1 MTVIKLNRHALSR
14 RTLLRGMVGGSLVS
28 VGLPALEAMLNDNG
42 TALADGTDLP
52 CRFVSFFWADGV
64 LLDRFEPQQVG
75 ADWQLSEEM
84 APLANVK
91 EYINVLTGLQNPS
104 TVGKTH
110 HEGMTVFNGYN
121 YIDKGSLDSDAGG
134 PTLDQLIADVVSEP
148 TPVRAVHTQ
157 ISKRI
162 STDGDGGT
170 TAIAMSH
177 RGEPG
182 NLIANTPQVNPKLV
196 WQTLFGAFAEPV
208 DTRPPRL
215 KVIDAVRE
223 DAARL
228 RSTLGT
234 EDQKRLDAHLQGIDE
249 LQTKIEAQTPSCAL
263 PSEPTEENVDVG
275 GEEPITAVTQAM
287 ADLIAYAFVCDIT
300 RVATVMFK
308 RFVSSTIFDEVNA
321 TNEHH
326 SSSHQLGSGWE
337 NNYNS
342 GIVYQVEKLAQ
353 LLETFRNTAD
363 GPTGN
368 LLDSTI
374 VYAST
379 DVSTGWAH
387 SIARQPIILAGHGRG
402 YLKNPGV
409 HYQATPW
416 NNNFENPNAAGTT
429 SAALLTCLKAFDPSA
444 DSIGGGP
451 GQTSSV
457 ISEVI
462 A

>member
-14 RTLLRGMVGGSLVS
+14 RTLLRGMVGGSLVT
-28 VGLPALEAMLNDNG
+28 VGLPALEAMLNENG

-52 CRFVSFFWADGV
+52 CRFVSFFWADGINV
-64 LLDRFEPQQVG
+64 DRFEPQQVG

-91 EYINVLTGLQNPS
+91 EYINILTGLQNPS

-110 HEGMTVFNGYN
+110 HEGMTVFNGYD
-121 YIDKGSLDSDAGG
+121 YIDQGGLDSDAGG
-134 PTLDQLIADVVSEP
+134 PTIDQLIADVVAES

-157 ISKRI
+157 ISKRQ

-182 NLIANTPQVNPKLV
+182 NLIANTPQVNPQLV
-196 WQTLFGAFAEPV
+196 WQTLFGTFAEPV

-215 KVIDAVRE
+215 KVLDAIRE

-228 RSTLGT
+228 RSKLGS
-234 EDQKRLDAHLQGIDE
+234 EDQKRLDAHLQGVDE
-249 LQTKIEAQTPSCAL
+249 LQTKIEAETPSCAL
-263 PSEPTEENVDVG
+263 APEPTEQNVDSG
-275 GEEPITAVTQAM
+275 GQEPITAVTQAM

-308 RFVSSTIFDEVNA
+308 RFVSGTVFDEINA
-321 TNEHH
+321 TSIHH
-326 SSSHQLGSGWE
+326 SSSHQQGSQ
-337 NNYNS
+337 NYHN
-342 GIVYQVEKLAQ
+342 GIVYQMEKLAQ

-379 DVSTGWAH
+379 DCSAGFTH
-387 SIARQPIILAGHGRG
+387 SISRQPIILAGTGRG
-402 YLKNPGV
+402 YLANPGI

-416 NNNFENPNAAGTT
+416 NNSQGNPNGAGST
-429 SAALLTCLKAFDPSA
+429 SQALLTCLKAFDPAA

-451 GQTSSV
+451 GQTSGV

>member
-14 RTLLRGMVGGSLVS
+14 RTLLRGMVAGSVVS
-28 VGLPALEAMLNDNG
+28 VGLPALEAMLNENG
-42 TALADGTDLP
+42 NALADGTDLP
-52 CRFVSFFWADGV
+52 CRFVSFYWADGINI
-64 LLDRFEPQQVG
+64 DRFEPQQVG

-91 EYINVLTGLQNPS
+91 EYINILTGLQNPS

-121 YIDKGSLDSDAGG
+121 YIEKGGLSSDAGG
-134 PTLDQLIADVVSEP
+134 PTIDQLIADVVSES
-148 TPVRAVHTQ
+148 TPVRAVHTRV
-157 ISKRI
+157 SKRQ

-170 TAIAMSH
+170 TFIAMSH

-182 NLIANTPQVNPKLV
+182 NLIANTPQDNPRQV
-196 WQTLFGAFAEPV
+196 WQTLFGTFADPV

-215 KVIDAVRE
+215 KVIDAIRE

-228 RSTLGT
+228 RSKLGS
-234 EDQKRLDAHLQGIDE
+234 EDQKRLDAHLQGVDE
-249 LQTKIEAQTPSCAL
+249 LQTKIEAQTPSCMLA
-263 PSEPTEENVDVG
+263 PEPTEENMDVG
-275 GEEPITAVTQAM
+275 GEEPITSVTQAM

-300 RVATVMFK
+300 RVATVLLK
-308 RFVSSTIFDEVNA
+308 HFVSATVFDEINA
-321 TNEHH
+321 TSIHH
-326 SSSHQLGSGWE
+326 SSSHQQGSE
-337 NNYNS
+337 NYHN
-342 GIVYQVEKLAQ
+342 GIVYQMEKLAQ

-379 DVSTGWAH
+379 DCSTGFSH
-387 SIARQPIILAGHGRG
+387 SIARQPIILAGTGRG
-402 YLKNPGV
+402 YLANPGI

-416 NNNFENPNAAGTT
+416 NNNTNGPNAAGTT
-429 SAALLTCLKAFDPSA
+429 SAALLTCLKAFDPAA
-444 DSIGGGP
+444 DTIGGGP